1 MNANKKAPEIG
12 KIARGKAGDNWMTTS
27 KSLVPIVTHATRG
40 RKRKVRRAG
49 ILDYLGLEL
58 PTGRDMLAF
67 LGLCGFALAL
77 LWVVGQLA
85 ILMGVA

>member
-1 MNANKKAPEIG
+1 MSIKKAPASGVIS
-12 KIARGKAGDNWMTTS
+12 RGKAGDFGMTTE
-27 KSLVPIVTHATRG
+27 SLMPIVTHATRG

-58 PTGRDMLAF
+58 PSGRDMLMF

-77 LWVVGQLA
+77 LWAVGQLA

>member
-1 MNANKKAPEIG
+1 MSIKKAPEIG
-12 KIARGKAGDNWMTTS
+12 KIHRGKAGDSRMTAAG
-27 KSLVPIVTHATRG
+27 SLMPIVTHAARR

-58 PTGRDMLAF
+58 PTGRDMLIF
-67 LGLCGFALAL
+67 LGLCGFTLVL
-77 LWVVGQLA
+77 LWAVGQLA

>member
-1 MNANKKAPEIG
+1 MSIKKAPEIG
-12 KIARGKAGDNWMTTS
+12 KIQRGKAGDDWMTAS
-27 KSLVPIVTHATRG
+27 KSLMPIVTHVTRR

-58 PTGRDMLAF
+58 PTGRDMLIF
-67 LGLCGFALAL
+67 MGLCGFTLVL
-77 LWVVGQLA
+77 LWAVGQLE

>member
-27 KSLVPIVTHATRG
+27 KSLMPIVTHAARR
-40 RKRKVRRAG
+40 RKRKMRRVG
-49 ILDYLGLEL
+49 IMDFFGFEW
-58 PTGRDMLAF
+58 PSGRDILTF
-67 LGLCGFALAL
+67 LGLCGFELVL
-77 LWVVGQLA
+77 LWAVGQLA

>member
-1 MNANKKAPEIG
+1 MSIKKAPGIG
-12 KIARGKAGDNWMTTS
+12 KIQRGKAGDDWMTTS
-27 KSLVPIVTHATRG
+27 KSLMPIVTHATRG

-49 ILDYLGLEL
+49 IMDFFGFEW
-58 PTGRDMLAF
+58 PSGRDILTF

-77 LWVVGQLA
+77 LWAVGQLA

>member
-1 MNANKKAPEIG
+1 MSIKKAPEIV
-12 KIARGKAGDNWMTTS
+12 KIARGKAGDSRMTAAG
-27 KSLVPIVTHATRG
+27 SLMPIITHATRR

-58 PTGRDMLAF
+58 PTGRDMLIF
-67 LGLCGFALAL
+67 LGLCGFTLVL
-77 LWVVGQLA
+77 LWAVGQLE